1 MHSGEMAIQRLHM
14 KNVYKRGRDR
24 VMDEGEFVKT
34 MQDAIGFYEVQAE
47 ERVLSRLFSEVD
59 GNRDGWISYQEYFEF
74 LRYYFGSQSEAK
86 RVKSDYRVGRTERR
100 SENYVQIKQERYEDR
115 SNSRRYEVPKIRETT
130 FMR

>member
-1 MHSGEMAIQRLHM
+1 MG
-14 KNVYKRGRDR
+14 
-24 VMDEGEFVKT
+24 
-34 MQDAIGFYEVQAE
+34 
-47 ERVLSRLFSEVD
+47 RLFSEVD

-100 SENYVQIKQERYEDR
+100 GENYVQIKQERYEDR
-115 SNSRRYEVPKIRETT
+115 SNSRRYEVPKSRETT